1 MQKVKKAVIPVAGY
15 GTRFLPFTKA
25 IPKSMLPIVNEPAIQ
40 VIIQEAVDSGIEE
53 ILLIV
58 GQHKDIIEGHFSPA
72 QELESV
78 LTARKSFE
86 YLQKSTYPQNMAKIS
101 YVVQTEQKGT
111 GHAVLLAE
119 EFVNGE
125 PFAVMFGDD
134 VMMSEVPVLKQL
146 IDVFESENKTV
157 IGVQKVG
164 FENLAKY
171 ALCDFDS
178 HVGSKYNLTALVE
191 KPDPALAKTDI
202 APLGRYVMR
211 ADFFEN
217 LHNLKAGIHG
227 EYQLTDALA
236 CEINRAGLIAYEFE
250 GRRFDTG
257 DVFGFLQANVEF
269 ALKNPLYEQ
278 KMKKYLEDLVKKF

>member
-1 MQKVKKAVIPVAGY
+1 MKKVKKAVIPVAGY

-25 IPKSMLPIVNEPAIQ
+25 LPKSMLPIVNVPAIQ

-58 GQHKDIIEGHFSPA
+58 GQHKEIIEGHFSPA
-72 QELESV
+72 DELEKV
-78 LTARKSFE
+78 LSSRKSFE
-86 YLQKSTYPQNMAKIS
+86 YLEKCTYPQKMAKIS
-101 YVVQTEQKGT
+101 YVIQEEQKGT
-111 GHAVLLAE
+111 GHAVSLAE
-119 EFVNGE
+119 EFVGGE

-134 VMMSEVPVLKQL
+134 VMMSEIPVLKQL
-146 IDVFESENKTV
+146 IDLFEKEDKTV
-157 IGVQKVG
+157 IGVQSVG
-164 FENLAKY
+164 YENLAKY

-178 HVGSKYNLTALVE
+178 HVGNVYNLTALIE
-191 KPDPALAKTDI
+191 KPDPKQAKTDI

-211 ADFFEN
+211 EDFFEN
-217 LHNLKAGIHG
+217 LHNLKPGVHG

-236 CEINRAGLIAYEFE
+236 SEINRKGLLAYDFI

-269 ALKNPLYEQ
+269 ALQNPDYKD
-278 KMKKYLEDLVKKF
+278 KMQKYLENLVKKF

>member
-25 IPKSMLPIVNEPAIQ
+25 IPKSMLPIVNVPAIQ

-58 GQHKDIIEGHFSPA
+58 GQHKDIIERHFSPA
-72 QELESV
+72 SELEEV
-78 LTARKSFE
+78 LSARKSYEFLE
-86 YLQKSTYPQNMAKIS
+86 TCTYPQNMAKIS
-101 YVVQTEQKGT
+101 YIIQTEQKGT

-146 IDVFESENKTV
+146 INVFESENKTV

-164 FENLAKY
+164 YENLAKY
-171 ALCDFDS
+171 ALCDFN
-178 HVGSKYNLTALVE
+178 VKEGNKYNLTALIE
-191 KPDPALAKTDI
+191 KPDPTNAKTDI
-202 APLGRYVMR
+202 APLGRYVLR
-211 ADFFEN
+211 EDFFEN
-217 LHNLKAGIHG
+217 LRSLKPGVHG

-250 GRRFDTG
+250 GKRFDTG

-269 ALKNPLYEQ
+269 ALANPEYKD
-278 KMKKYLEDLVKKF
+278 KMQKYLENLVKKF